1 MVEDLKVTWGIGRGL
16 NLKVYISILS
26 WTGIILSAVTPLI
39 GLSLLAVLTA
49 TKIMTLQ
56 ILVGEITSG
65 LTLTSFAIVT
75 KNIIMPSKDDNS
87 ERLTIVCSSAVVLLL
102 GALAWCC
109 FNIMLRKVWLRQN
122 SNEYSIKIILNSF

>member
-49 TKIMTLQ
+49 TQIMTLQ

>member
-1 MVEDLKVTWGIGRGL
+1 MVEDLKVTWGIGGGL

-56 ILVGEITSG
+56 ILVGEIMYIRIDSHQ
-65 LTLTSFAIVT
+65 FRHCHQEYHNAIQ
-75 KNIIMPSKDDNS
+75 
-87 ERLTIVCSSAVVLLL
+87 
-102 GALAWCC
+102 G
-109 FNIMLRKVWLRQN
+109 
-122 SNEYSIKIILNSF
+122 